1 MRKIEDSKW
10 QAVTEVA
17 LTAPALSAGR
27 QDMVKTDEPVKIR
40 GMRESI
46 KVQAAI
52 GMIGAKMGFNIWV
65 PRADRGL
72 VRREW
77 GAAARPIV
85 DSLPLSYDDATV
97 RTVEQIDVLW
107 LKGQSI
113 VRAFEV
119 EHSTLIYSGILRMAD
134 LLALQPYMN
143 IQLHVVAPY
152 SRRDKVFE
160 ELLRPVFYFGA
171 DAQLPRRCTYLS
183 YDSIK
188 EIAAQKHLHHLSP
201 SVLDDY
207 AERADRFA

>member
-1 MRKIEDSKW
+1 MRKMADSKW

-17 LTAPALSAGR
+17 LTGPAPSAGP
-27 QDMVKTDEPVKIR
+27 QDAVETDKLEKVR

-52 GMIGAKMGFNIWV
+52 GMIGAKMGFTIWI

-77 GAAARPIV
+77 GAAACPMV
-85 DSLPLSYDDATV
+85 ESLPLSYDDATV

-119 EHSTLIYSGILRMAD
+119 EHTTSIYSGILRMAD

-160 ELLRPVFYFGA
+160 ELLRPVFYFTA

-183 YDSIK
+183 YESI
-188 EIAAQKHLHHLSP
+188 EELAAQKHLHHLSP

-207 AERADRFA
+207 AESAVAE